1 MQKNVYIH
9 FSICLKTWNVK
20 IGVSLATPPP
30 PEESLPRLTWPTR
43 YYQLS
48 SYLWNAD
55 PHEICWVLT
64 ICFEWFSFPNIL
76 DLSLT
81 SENVPTLRASRE
93 VRTPLEGEYIE
104 GEAAPPSK
112 RKIHIRTLDIG
123 KLTQNL
129 FSHTFVLLQPTRKT
143 CQGGASV
150 STGSVGSRWTMEM
163 ELLSRRLRWK
173 PFQTG

>member
-1 MQKNVYIH
+1 MQR
-9 FSICLKTWNVK
+9 
-20 IGVSLATPPP
+20 
-30 PEESLPRLTWPTR
+30 PE
-43 YYQLS
+43 
-48 SYLWNAD
+48 
-55 PHEICWVLT
+55 H
-64 ICFEWFSFPNIL
+64 CFEWYSFPNIH

-81 SENVPTLRASRE
+81 NENVPTLRASRE

-129 FSHTFVLLQPTRKT
+129 FSHTFVLLQPARET
-143 CQGGASV
+143 CQGGALV
-150 STGSVGSRWTMEM
+150 STGSVGSRWTMET

-173 PFQTG
+173 SFQTS